1 MHRVKYAGLFSRW
14 HLFTVLAVLL
24 AARSSRSTPLEP
36 EGRDVVEGESL
47 RLSCNFNPALASRNL
62 LYFWFRTNR
71 HGKENA
77 AISGSALDPHYSVE
91 YNPAEG
97 RYALL
102 ISRAQYDKDNGHYE
116 CKLKESGSGADVHNA
131 AYDVTVLIAP
141 GEPRIT
147 PSSPTALEGEP
158 LALTCAS
165 EGGSPDPD
173 VEWFRGD
180 ERLPSALTRGGAR
193 DRPTAAVL
201 TLTPGREDD
210 GAEFR
215 CRITNRAMPQGSAYE
230 ARTTIRVHYAPKI
243 TVGPHN
249 PLNVMVGTD
258 ATLTCSVLA
267 NPPVRSVRWMKRGQ
281 LLSKDRKS
289 VV

>member
-1 MHRVKYAGLFSRW
+1 MKEARKLTRQWTSGGPQGGGPRFLRRPPCAVDCSSGEVAVPLWPRIAREQFRRAW
-14 HLFTVLAVLL
+14 TTFLAVLL

-131 AYDVTVLIAP
+131 AYDVTGAHRAGRASHHAVQPDGTRGRAP
-141 GEPRIT
+141 GADLRQRGWQSGPRRRVV
-147 PSSPTALEGEP
+147 P
-158 LALTCAS
+158 
-165 EGGSPDPD
+165 
-173 VEWFRGD
+173 R
-180 ERLPSALTRGGAR
+180 RR
-193 DRPTAAVL
+193 TAAVGVD
-201 TLTPGREDD
+201 PGRSPRPAHGR
-210 GAEFR
+210 GAD
-215 CRITNRAMPQGSAYE
+215 ADP
-230 ARTTIRVHYAPKI
+230 RT
-243 TVGPHN
+243 
-249 PLNVMVGTD
+249 
-258 ATLTCSVLA
+258 
-267 NPPVRSVRWMKRGQ
+267 
-281 LLSKDRKS
+281 
-289 VV
+289 